1 MPSGRSFSSVTP
13 IQSSFSWVWVLSAVF
28 SPVPQTQWVWPLP
41 LCHSSRPVLPEVS
54 RGPEVL
60 VVGRRTKLLSSA
72 KKPLVLVLPE
82 TTREGISQALRPI
95 LLAPA
100 LKPLSVVMVQREPM
114 EPIIT
119 LQVTTVVM
127 S

>member
-1 MPSGRSFSSVTP
+1 MPAGRSFSSVTP
-13 IQSSFSWVWVLSAVF
+13 IQLSFSWVWVLSAVF

-54 RGPEVL
+54 RGPDL
-60 VVGRRTKLLSSA
+60 SVVGRRTKLLSSA
-72 KKPLVLVLPE
+72 WKPFPLVLPE
-82 TTREGISQALRPI
+82 TTREGISQALRPME
-95 LLAPA
+95 LVV
-100 LKPLSVVMVQREPM
+100 LKPLSVVMAQP

-119 LQVTTVVM
+119 LQSTTVVV